1 MASYSVRIKD
11 TQSFAKVRSPVW
23 SIVLSFFTLGIYGMY
38 WWYQVNRELR
48 DLGRARGTHE
58 LGDSPGTSLAAVTVG
73 WLIIVPPFVSIYKGV
88 QRLQAA
94 QRLAG
99 MPESQ
104 IANGWIMLGLI
115 AVSAVTYIPFGVG
128 FIQSELNKVW
138 AHDDIADRPT
148 EAAPAA
154 IPPPAPAPPA
164 GAPTAPPPPAAVVAA
179 PATADPQLERLER
192 LAALRD
198 SGAITPEDY
207 DAQKAKILDQL

>member
-23 SIVLSFFTLGIYGMY
+23 SIVFSFFTLGIYGMY

-73 WLIIVPPFVSIYKGV
+73 WLVIVPPFVSIYKGV

-104 IANGWIMLGLI
+104 IANGWIMLGLV

-138 AHDDIADRPT
+138 AHDDIADQ
-148 EAAPAA
+148 
-154 IPPPAPAPPA
+154 PA
-164 GAPTAPPPPAAVVAA
+164 GATPAAAVAPPPPAPLAGAPAA
-179 PATADPQLERLER
+179 PSPAPPVTPATADPQLERLER

-198 SGAITPEDY
+198 SGAITSEDY